1 MSGLIGMPEAL
12 FRAGINGTPLT
23 WVEAIVVLWC
33 VIAAYSRHTWRALTV
48 VKKKMVEAEYE
59 AQSIL
64 DQARERAE
72 ASDQVAERIL
82 AEARKEA
89 TEILETARNQ
99 VIELQSEARC
109 FVGQAREEAAE
120 IVQAARN
127 QAAEVEAGQ
136 GGSRTRR
143 TA

>member
-12 FRAGINGTPLT
+12 FRAGINGTPLI
-23 WVEAIVVLWC
+23 WVEALVVLWF
-33 VIAAYSRHTWRALTV
+33 VIAAYSRHTRRALTV

-72 ASDQVAERIL
+72 A
-82 AEARKEA
+82 RKEA

-109 FVGQAREEAAE
+109 LVGQAREETAE

-127 QAAEVEAGQ
+127 QAAEVEAAQ

-143 TA
+143 IA

>member
-12 FRAGINGTPLT
+12 FRAGINGTPLI

-33 VIAAYSRHTWRALTV
+33 VIAAYSRHTWKALTV
-48 VKKKMVEAEYE
+48 VKKKKVEAEYE
-59 AQSIL
+59 AQ
-64 DQARERAE
+64 
-72 ASDQVAERIL
+72 RIL

-143 TA
+143 IA